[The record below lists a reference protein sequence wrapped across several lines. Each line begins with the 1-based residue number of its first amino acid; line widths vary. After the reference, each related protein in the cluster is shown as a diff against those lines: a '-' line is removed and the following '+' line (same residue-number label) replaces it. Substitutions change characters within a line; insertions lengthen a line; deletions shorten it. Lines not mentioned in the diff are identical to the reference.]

1 MIKLP
6 KFTTQSM
13 YDSETDFNLQMNTE
27 RISKLLIHYEIFKK
41 IIKVKGDIVECGIF
55 KGTSFVR
62 LGVLREL
69 FKKKCK
75 LIGFDVFADEYPNT
89 NFIKQL
95 GIVQFLRSNSKQFL
109 IKKILVISS

>member
-41 IIKVKGDIVECGIF
+41 IIKVKVI
-55 KGTSFVR
+55 
-62 LGVLREL
+62 LLN
-69 FKKKCK
+69 
-75 LIGFDVFADEYPNT
+75 AEYL
-89 NFIKQL
+89 KAL
-95 GIVQFLRSNSKQFL
+95 HS
-109 IKKILVISS
+109 